1 MLFQYLNRLL
11 NMNEEYKEI
20 NSKIKKY
27 IAAVREING
36 HALKD
41 SISLWVLF
49 AAATFHGISNEYLR
63 VVAFFFGLYFYARV
77 ANSGDPALLKETK
90 YKNLQKI
97 RKSLIASVSSV
108 QNEKTKKN
116 LIKRIDHIHKMNG
129 KIFEKNKKTWF
140 GIKKIPHIFLASYLF
155 YMACFID
162 SVLSL

>member
-1 MLFQYLNRLL
+1 
-11 NMNEEYKEI
+11 MNEEYKEI

-108 QNEKTKKN
+108 QNEKTKK
-116 LIKRIDHIHKMNG
+116 
-129 KIFEKNKKTWF
+129 T
-140 GIKKIPHIFLASYLF
+140 S
-155 YMACFID
+155 
-162 SVLSL
+162 